1 VKNINDI
8 CLIVQ
13 ARLGSQRCPNKM
25 IRPFAN
31 STLTDIAIDKVL
43 GSKVLPKENFYL
55 AVHEPELISIG
66 KNRGVNVF
74 ERSEKS
80 ANSEGT
86 PMTEIFEWWDKL
98 PYKYV
103 LMLNACCSLLTTE
116 TVDSF
121 IKHYL
126 QTDSD
131 GLFGVIEKKN
141 YFWNTNGELITPWP
155 DGEAILNTK
164 MVGTTLEA
172 AHCLYAG
179 SMPALGENIW
189 MGDYTLNN
197 PELFV
202 VPEEETFDVD
212 YEWQFGIAETLYKA
226 KQSKQ

>member
-1 VKNINDI
+1 MKNINDI

-25 IRPFAN
+25 IRPFAG

-103 LMLNACCSLLTTE
+103 LMFNACCSLLSTE
-116 TVDSF
+116 TIDNF
-121 IKHYL
+121 IRHYL

-141 YFWNTNGELITPWP
+141 YFWNTKGELITPWP

-179 SMPALGENIW
+179 SMPALGENVW
-189 MGDYTLNN
+189 MGDYTPNS

-212 YEWQFGIAETLYKA
+212 YEWQFGVAETLYKA
-226 KQSKQ
+226 KQSK

>member
-25 IRPFAN
+25 IRPFAG

-103 LMLNACCSLLTTE
+103 LMFNACCSLLSTE
-116 TVDSF
+116 TIDNF
-121 IKHYL
+121 IRHYL

-141 YFWNTNGELITPWP
+141 YFWNTKGELITPWP

-179 SMPALGENIW
+179 SMPALGDNVW
-189 MGDYTLNN
+189 MGDYTPNS

-212 YEWQFGIAETLYKA
+212 YEWQFGVAETLYKA
-226 KQSKQ
+226 KQSK

>member
-1 VKNINDI
+1 
-8 CLIVQ
+8 
-13 ARLGSQRCPNKM
+13 M
-25 IRPFAN
+25 
-31 STLTDIAIDKVL
+31 
-43 GSKVLPKENFYL
+43 

-103 LMLNACCSLLTTE
+103 LMFNACCSLLSTE
-116 TVDSF
+116 TIDNF
-121 IKHYL
+121 IRHYL

-141 YFWNTNGELITPWP
+141 YFWNTKGELITPWP

-179 SMPALGENIW
+179 SMPALGDNVW
-189 MGDYTLNN
+189 MGDYTPNS

-212 YEWQFGIAETLYKA
+212 YEWQFGVAETLYKA
-226 KQSKQ
+226 KQSK

>member
-1 VKNINDI
+1 MKNIKDI

-25 IRPFAN
+25 IRPFAG

-43 GSKVLPKENFYL
+43 DSKVLPKENFYL
-55 AVHEPELISIG
+55 AAHEPELISIG
-66 KNRGVNVF
+66 KNRGINVF

-80 ANSEGT
+80 AKSEGT

-103 LMLNACCSLLTTE
+103 LMFNACCSLLSTE
-116 TVDSF
+116 TIDKF
-121 IKHYL
+121 IRHYL

-141 YFWNTNGELITPWP
+141 YFWNTEGELITEWP
-155 DGEAILNTK
+155 EGEAVLNTK

-179 SMPALGENIW
+179 SMPALGENVW
-189 MGDYTLNN
+189 MGDYTPNS

-212 YEWQFGIAETLYKA
+212 YEWQFGVAETLYKA
-226 KQSKQ
+226 KQAQE

>member
-1 VKNINDI
+1 MKNINDI

-25 IRPFAN
+25 IRPFAG

-43 GSKVLPKENFYL
+43 DSKVLPKENFYL

-103 LMLNACCSLLTTE
+103 LMFNACCSLLSTE
-116 TVDSF
+116 TIDNF
-121 IKHYL
+121 IRHYL

-141 YFWNTNGELITPWP
+141 YFWNTKGELITPWP

-179 SMPALGENIW
+179 SMPALGDNVW
-189 MGDYTLNN
+189 MGDYTPNS

-212 YEWQFGIAETLYKA
+212 YEWQFGVAETLYKA
-226 KQSKQ
+226 KQSK

>member
-1 VKNINDI
+1 
-8 CLIVQ
+8 
-13 ARLGSQRCPNKM
+13 M
-25 IRPFAN
+25 IRPFAG

-43 GSKVLPKENFYL
+43 DSKVLPKENFYL
-55 AVHEPELISIG
+55 AAHEPELISIG
-66 KNRGVNVF
+66 KNRGINVF

-80 ANSEGT
+80 AKSEGT

-103 LMLNACCSLLTTE
+103 LMFNACCSLLSTE
-116 TVDSF
+116 TIDKF
-121 IKHYL
+121 IRHYL

-141 YFWNTNGELITPWP
+141 YFWNTEGELITEWP
-155 DGEAILNTK
+155 EGEAVLNTK

-179 SMPALGENIW
+179 SMPALGENVW
-189 MGDYTLNN
+189 MGDYTPNS

-212 YEWQFGIAETLYKA
+212 YEWQFGVAETLYKA
-226 KQSKQ
+226 KQAQE

>member
-1 VKNINDI
+1 MKNINDI

-43 GSKVLPKENFYL
+43 GS
-55 AVHEPELISIG
+55 
-66 KNRGVNVF
+66 
-74 ERSEKS
+74 
-80 ANSEGT
+80 NSEGT

-179 SMPALGENIW
+179 SMPALGENVW

>member
-1 VKNINDI
+1 MKNINDI

-25 IRPFAN
+25 IRPFAG

-43 GSKVLPKENFYL
+43 DSKVLPKENFYL

-66 KNRGVNVF
+66 KNRGINVF

-80 ANSEGT
+80 AKSEGT

-103 LMLNACCSLLTTE
+103 LMFNACCSLLTAKTI
-116 TVDSF
+116 DNF
-121 IKHYL
+121 IRHYL
-126 QTDSD
+126 ETDSD

-141 YFWNTNGELITPWP
+141 YFWNTKGELITPWP
-155 DGEAILNTK
+155 NGEAILNTK

-179 SMPALGENIW
+179 SMPALGENVW
-189 MGDYTLNN
+189 MGDYTPNS

-212 YEWQFGIAETLYKA
+212 YEWQFGVAETLYKA
-226 KQSKQ
+226 RQVQE

>member
-1 VKNINDI
+1 
-8 CLIVQ
+8 
-13 ARLGSQRCPNKM
+13 M
-25 IRPFAN
+25 IRPFAG
-31 STLTDIAIDKVL
+31 STLTDVAIDKVL
-43 GSKVLPKENFYL
+43 DSKVLPKENFYL

-103 LMLNACCSLLTTE
+103 LMFNACCSLLSTE
-116 TVDSF
+116 TIDNF
-121 IKHYL
+121 IRHYL

-141 YFWNTNGELITPWP
+141 YFWNTKGELITPWP

-179 SMPALGENIW
+179 SMPALGENVW
-189 MGDYTLNN
+189 MGDYTPNS

-212 YEWQFGIAETLYKA
+212 YEWQFGVAETLYKA
-226 KQSKQ
+226 KQSK

>member
-1 VKNINDI
+1 MKNINDI

-25 IRPFAN
+25 IRPFAG
-31 STLTDIAIDKVL
+31 STLTDVAIDKVL
-43 GSKVLPKENFYL
+43 DSKVLPKENFYL

-103 LMLNACCSLLTTE
+103 LMFNACCSLLSTE
-116 TVDSF
+116 TIDNF
-121 IKHYL
+121 IRHYL

-141 YFWNTNGELITPWP
+141 YFWNTKGELITPWP

-179 SMPALGENIW
+179 SMPALGENVW
-189 MGDYTLNN
+189 MGDYTPNS

-212 YEWQFGIAETLYKA
+212 YEWQFGVAETLYKA
-226 KQSKQ
+226 KQSK

>member
-1 VKNINDI
+1 
-8 CLIVQ
+8 
-13 ARLGSQRCPNKM
+13 M

-103 LMLNACCSLLTTE
+103 LMFNACCSLLSTE
-116 TVDSF
+116 TIDNF
-121 IKHYL
+121 IRHYL

-141 YFWNTNGELITPWP
+141 YFWNTKGELITPWP

-179 SMPALGENIW
+179 SMPALGDNVW
-189 MGDYTLNN
+189 MGDYTPNS

-212 YEWQFGIAETLYKA
+212 YEWQFGVAETLYKA
-226 KQSKQ
+226 KQSK

>member
-1 VKNINDI
+1 
-8 CLIVQ
+8 
-13 ARLGSQRCPNKM
+13 M
-25 IRPFAN
+25 IRPFAG

-103 LMLNACCSLLTTE
+103 LMFNACCSLLSTE
-116 TVDSF
+116 TIDNF
-121 IKHYL
+121 IRHYL

-141 YFWNTNGELITPWP
+141 YFWNTKGELITPWP

-179 SMPALGENIW
+179 SMPALGENVW
-189 MGDYTLNN
+189 MGDYTPNS

-212 YEWQFGIAETLYKA
+212 YEWQFGVAETLYKA
-226 KQSKQ
+226 KQSK

>member
-1 VKNINDI
+1 MKNINDI

-25 IRPFAN
+25 IRPFAG
-31 STLTDIAIDKVL
+31 STLTDVAIDKVL
-43 GSKVLPKENFYL
+43 DSKVLPKENFYL

-103 LMLNACCSLLTTE
+103 LMFNACCSLLSTE
-116 TVDSF
+116 TIDNF
-121 IKHYL
+121 IRHYL

-141 YFWNTNGELITPWP
+141 YFWNTKGELITPWP

-179 SMPALGENIW
+179 SMPALGDNVW
-189 MGDYTLNN
+189 MGDYTPNS

-212 YEWQFGIAETLYKA
+212 YEWQFGVAETLYKA
-226 KQSKQ
+226 KQSK

>member
-1 VKNINDI
+1 MKNINDI

-25 IRPFAN
+25 VRPFAGT
-31 STLTDIAIDKVL
+31 TLTDIAIDKVL
-43 GSKVLPKENFYL
+43 DSKVLPRENFYL

-80 ANSEGT
+80 AKSEGT
-86 PMTEIFEWWDKL
+86 PMTEIFDWWDKL
-98 PYKYV
+98 PYKHV
-103 LMLNACCSLLTTE
+103 LMLNACCSLLSTE
-116 TVDSF
+116 TIDNF
-121 IKHYL
+121 IRHYL

-131 GLFGVIEKKN
+131 GLFGVIAKKN
-141 YFWNTNGELITPWP
+141 YFWNTKGELITPWP

-179 SMPALGENIW
+179 SMSALGDGVW
-189 MGDYTLNN
+189 MGDYTPGN

-212 YEWQFGIAETLYKA
+212 YEWQFGIAEALYGDKYGI
-226 KQSKQ
+226 K

>member
-1 VKNINDI
+1 VKNIKDI

-25 IRPFAN
+25 IRPFAG

-43 GSKVLPKENFYL
+43 DSKVLPKENFYL
-55 AVHEPELISIG
+55 AAHEPELISIG
-66 KNRGVNVF
+66 KNRGINVF

-80 ANSEGT
+80 AKSEGT

-103 LMLNACCSLLTTE
+103 LMFNACCSLLSTE
-116 TVDSF
+116 TIDKF
-121 IKHYL
+121 IRHYL

-141 YFWNTNGELITPWP
+141 YFWNTEGELITEWP
-155 DGEAILNTK
+155 EGEAVLNTK

-179 SMPALGENIW
+179 SMPALGENVW
-189 MGDYTLNN
+189 MGDYTPNS

-212 YEWQFGIAETLYKA
+212 YEWQFGVAETLYKA
-226 KQSKQ
+226 KQAQE

>member
-25 IRPFAN
+25 IRPFAG
-31 STLTDIAIDKVL
+31 STLTDVAIDKVL
-43 GSKVLPKENFYL
+43 DSKVLPKENFYL

-103 LMLNACCSLLTTE
+103 LMFNACCSLLSTE
-116 TVDSF
+116 TIDNF
-121 IKHYL
+121 IRHYL

-141 YFWNTNGELITPWP
+141 YFWNTKGELITPWP

-179 SMPALGENIW
+179 SMPALGENVW
-189 MGDYTLNN
+189 MGDYTPNS

-212 YEWQFGIAETLYKA
+212 YEWQFGVAETLYKA
-226 KQSKQ
+226 KQSK

>member
-25 IRPFAN
+25 IRPFAG

-103 LMLNACCSLLTTE
+103 LMFNACCSLLSTE
-116 TVDSF
+116 TIDNF
-121 IKHYL
+121 IRHYL

-141 YFWNTNGELITPWP
+141 YFWNTKGELITPWP

-179 SMPALGENIW
+179 SMPALGENVW
-189 MGDYTLNN
+189 MGDYTPNS

-212 YEWQFGIAETLYKA
+212 YEWQFGVAETLYKA
-226 KQSKQ
+226 KQSK